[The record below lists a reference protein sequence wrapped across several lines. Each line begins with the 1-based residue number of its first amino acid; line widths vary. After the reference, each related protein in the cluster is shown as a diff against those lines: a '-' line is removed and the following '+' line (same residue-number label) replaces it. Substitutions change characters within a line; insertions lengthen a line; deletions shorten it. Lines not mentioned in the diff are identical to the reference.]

1 MQYLYRYLYRYLY
14 NTLITLAL
22 PLALLRLLWRSRSNP
37 AYRQRLGERFMTAPT
52 IPPNA
57 VWIHTVSVGE
67 FLAVLPLIEQL
78 LHKSHEGV
86 ELLITTTTP
95 TGSAMV
101 TEKLGERVA
110 HVYLPFD
117 APFLVKRFLNHTRPS
132 VAVFVET
139 EIWANYL
146 RELKQRD
153 IPALLIN
160 ARLSARSFAGYA
172 KLGAFSRE
180 VIGDFTAVAC
190 QNEASCERFLALGA
204 KATTLGNLKF
214 DLQIADNLSQQQAHL
229 QTFLAERAFILVAS
243 THPGEEDLVLN
254 AFQRYREQAEQT
266 NKFEASK
273 ASRLLV
279 IAPRHVERSGDIIA
293 LAESK
298 GLSAARY
305 SALTTP
311 ERQSLPSETDVLIVD
326 VLGQLLPF
334 YSLADYA
341 IVGGSFVP
349 HGGHN
354 PLEAALFATPCL
366 MGEHYFNFE
375 SLVQD
380 MRKANAIEVIA
391 PADLFV
397 HEPSSALGNNAQQF
411 LQKNQGA
418 TQHYLALIKQYRQ
431 HKQHGS
437 RSS

>member
-1 MQYLYRYLYRYLY
+1 MQYLYRCLY

-22 PLALLRLLWRSRSNP
+22 PLALLRLLWRSRNNP
-37 AYRQRLGERFMTAPT
+37 DYRKRLGERFMIATPS
-52 IPPNA
+52 IPQHS

-67 FLAVLPLIEQL
+67 FLAVLPLIEKL
-78 LHKSHEGV
+78 LHAGTP
-86 ELLITTTTP
+86 LLITTTTP

-117 APFLVKRFLNHTRPS
+117 APFLVKRFLHHTRPS

-146 RELKQRD
+146 RELKQRA

-172 KLGAFSRE
+172 KLGVFARE
-180 VIGDFTAVAC
+180 VVGDFTEIAC

-204 KATTLGNLKF
+204 KATVLGNLKF
-214 DLQIADNLSQQQAHL
+214 DLQVADNLAEQQAHVKAL
-229 QTFLAERAFILVAS
+229 LGARAFILVAS
-243 THPGEEDLVLN
+243 THSGEEDLVLN
-254 AFQRYREQAEQT
+254 AFQLRREPKEQ
-266 NKFEASK
+266 
-273 ASRLLV
+273 RLLV

-298 GLSAARY
+298 GLSAVRY
-305 SALTTP
+305 SALTP
-311 ERQSLPSETDVLIVD
+311 HEPLPPKTDVLIVD

-366 MGEHYFNFE
+366 IGEHYFNFE
-375 SLVQD
+375 SLVRD
-380 MRKANAIEVIA
+380 MRHANAIEVIA
-391 PADLFV
+391 STDLFTYA
-397 HEPSSALGNNAQQF
+397 PSPTLGKNAQQF

-418 TQHYLALIKQYRQ
+418 TQHYLALIKQHERAFP
-431 HKQHGS
+431 
-437 RSS
+437 